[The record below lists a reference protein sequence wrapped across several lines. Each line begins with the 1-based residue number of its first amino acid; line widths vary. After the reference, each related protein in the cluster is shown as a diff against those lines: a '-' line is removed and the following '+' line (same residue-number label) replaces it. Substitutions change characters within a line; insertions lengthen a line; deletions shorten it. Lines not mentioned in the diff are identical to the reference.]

1 MVGCP
6 SGQRGR
12 TVNPLAECLRRFE
25 SSPHHHLFLK
35 GGMDMPRVKIGLK
48 CSECGRTNYYTTKRK
63 DKRGKLQLRKY
74 CPHCKKHT
82 LHVEVKI

>member
-1 MVGCP
+1 
-6 SGQRGR
+6 
-12 TVNPLAECLRRFE
+12 
-25 SSPHHHLFLK
+25 
-35 GGMDMPRVKIGLK
+35 MDMPRVKIGLK